1 MKTFILSII
10 LAFCTIPIYPEKSDS
25 IKIWGH
31 VCDAFTMHGLIDG
44 VQVELL
50 DKDKC
55 TSAKAAMEPGR
66 PHGIILHNGRIKR
79 GDIYHPGQS
88 S

>member
-31 VCDAFTMHGLIDG
+31 VCDAFTMHDLIDG

-50 DKDKC
+50 DKD
-55 TSAKAAMEPGR
+55 SVLLQR
-66 PHGIILHNGRIKR
+66 
-79 GDIYHPGQS
+79 QQ
-88 S
+88 